1 MSGPS
6 GPVLLNFCERVD
18 AASNLGVPI
27 QRSIADGNCALL
39 TLFTN
44 WSYGST
50 LQWVPVIVIR
60 VTRHLDKCVHKEIK
74 KGSERRILTAIMVL
88 CDHDFL
94 WNRMVILGVR
104 GNVLAANLRIT

>member
-1 MSGPS
+1 VSGPS

-44 WSYGST
+44 RSYGST

-104 GNVLAANLRIT
+104 GNAVTSWRRT